1 MHHVL
6 GARNLTQFE
15 EMWQSRWTDDPPA
28 VAHDGGSNSEQQRFY
43 LLDMLPYTSGELHIG
58 HARLYTIG
66 DALTRYR
73 ERLGARVLHPIG
85 WDAFGLP
92 TDIAAQRLATTP
104 PALTRQCIERM
115 KPTLQ
120 RLGTRHDW
128 STEINTSSPA
138 YYRWTQW
145 LFLRLH
151 EAGLAYRAE
160 APANW
165 CPECQTVLANEQAAG
180 GRCERC
186 DSKVQIRNMSQWFL
200 RITRYAEALLDG
212 LDGLPEWPEK
222 VKRMQRNWIGRESAN
237 GPVTYRLRD
246 WSVSRQRYWGAPVPI
261 VHCPACGPVAVP
273 DEELPVML
281 PGPEAV
287 PSFRGEVLARVREF
301 VEAPCPECGQS
312 ATRDTE
318 TLDTFVDS
326 AWYYLRY
333 VSPQHTAGPFG
344 AEAGRAWMPVDLY
357 VGGVEHAIL
366 HLLYARFFCRALHD
380 IGLAP
385 CAEPFERLLVIGMV
399 LHDGAK
405 MSKSRGNVVDAG
417 SVLDDVGADVLRLA
431 LLFAAP
437 AEADVWWEQVTFRGM
452 QRFLQRAL
460 RLPELVAP
468 RVRRPA
474 AGGMLDPGAGACPA
488 DRALLQR
495 TDRCVHEVTRALE
508 GTYAFNVAIAS
519 LASLVNAIHDNVG
532 KGASPAALGRA
543 CCAVPL
549 LLAPFAP
556 HAPEEIWH
564 RLGGRYS
571 VHAQPWP
578 QAGGADRPMV
588 TSANGSGDTRE
599 LPVQLDGKLAGRIA
613 ADGEMDADELREKAV
628 AAVSGRLRGR
638 EVVRVVVVPGEIVNV
653 VTARP

>member
-1 MHHVL
+1 
-6 GARNLTQFE
+6 
-15 EMWQSRWTDDPPA
+15 
-28 VAHDGGSNSEQQRFY
+28 
-43 LLDMLPYTSGELHIG
+43 
-58 HARLYTIG
+58 
-66 DALTRYR
+66 
-73 ERLGARVLHPIG
+73 
-85 WDAFGLP
+85 
-92 TDIAAQRLATTP
+92 
-104 PALTRQCIERM
+104 
-115 KPTLQ
+115 
-120 RLGTRHDW
+120 
-128 STEINTSSPA
+128 
-138 YYRWTQW
+138 
-145 LFLRLH
+145 
-151 EAGLAYRAE
+151 
-160 APANW
+160 
-165 CPECQTVLANEQAAG
+165 
-180 GRCERC
+180 
-186 DSKVQIRNMSQWFL
+186 
-200 RITRYAEALLDG
+200 
-212 LDGLPEWPEK
+212 
-222 VKRMQRNWIGRESAN
+222 MQRNWIGRESAN